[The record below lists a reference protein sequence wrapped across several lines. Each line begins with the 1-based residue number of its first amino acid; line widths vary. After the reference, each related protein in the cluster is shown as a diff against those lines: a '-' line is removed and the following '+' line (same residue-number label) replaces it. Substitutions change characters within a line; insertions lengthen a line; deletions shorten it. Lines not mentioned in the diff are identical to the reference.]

1 MDGLKKSRM
10 VEEKKR
16 ECKPIQIKNDS
27 SKFSL
32 IKDQITHG
40 LWNYLRQNIN
50 NYGLS
55 NFAYIISNI

>member
-1 MDGLKKSRM
+1 M
-10 VEEKKR
+10 VEKK
-16 ECKPIQIKNDS
+16 KGSANLFK

-32 IKDQITHG
+32 TKNQITHG
-40 LWNYLRQNIN
+40 LWNYLQNLMQNNN